1 MVPMTTPLPQAT
13 PVLQTSPTAVA
24 GTVGSLIL
32 LLSVTAHIAARNVL
46 GDVTV
51 WKAAGVGP
59 ATGPFALLPV
69 AFDVSSALAIGL
81 AIVADVLAIKFLYG
95 RRWRLT
101 AYVTLIHVVVS
112 ILLGSIIVSLYLL
125 LASAPG

>member
-1 MVPMTTPLPQAT
+1 MAPIATPLPQAT
-13 PVLQTSPTAVA
+13 PALQTSPTAVA

-32 LLSVTAHIAARNVL
+32 LLSVTAHVAARNVL
-46 GDVTV
+46 GDVPI
-51 WKAAGVGP
+51 WKAVGIGP
-59 ATGPFALLPV
+59 VTAPFAILPETFGV
-69 AFDVSSALAIGL
+69 EPALAIGL
-81 AIVADVLAIKFLYG
+81 AIGADVLAIKYLYG

-112 ILLGSIIVSLYLL
+112 VLLGSIIVSLFLL